1 VSWLIPTD
9 ADHGFV
15 ANLDRDDDS
24 VRLAR
29 LLAPALRI
37 DVTLLRNMRMR
48 YLPRSDA
55 GLESALWFSDL
66 AVSRSARAI
75 SFPPGVA
82 RLLTDELD
90 TDIPK
95 RPTLSEVAGFIQQ
108 HAADWPRETRLEQ
121 RLRLAARADDTAGV
135 REGLRSVLRWF
146 EQAADDPARHEILR
160 WVRGAVPELVRPEWA
175 LEEAHWLTQIAAAT
189 LGDTTGELAAGNLN
203 AEGVPSWLSQRLPA
217 DHGNELGLNVRPGQ
231 LQFVESGTGTHTL
244 PVGPAI
250 PALLGLQPG
259 ENSETYWERIWAGQV
274 LPIPQDTRRLTLI
287 TLSGNSYDLLI
298 EEELKPSEEN
308 IGAQARLPERV
319 RLLHLPEEEKEA
331 WELTERLQAMGIS
344 VIAVI
349 DNPDQPREDDR
360 SRREPGHDDVPA
372 IRLWTRRG
380 AKYYANT
387 EAMADAWQGLVVR
400 LDDIPLPEGIHDI
413 SPVDLF
419 EGGNRFS
426 EQGLERLRGA
436 LSDDTPALTIW
447 LAYDADG
454 RELAMQLR
462 RQIISNG
469 ISCLDNSLLKP
480 AKSLFNQ
487 IRDAMRKADAVF
499 VLHTDRD
506 NSGDYKS
513 EEVDIARSVQR
524 PLFHVQL
531 GTGIKHELYPSEPVL
546 TLDNF
551 QQLTPQELQR
561 LITEWQAQNSE
572 VLGDN
577 LDAANKASKPNGHIF
592 LSYAREDQEKVFSLA
607 SLLEAE
613 GWTVWWGRENLP
625 ADQQI
630 PRIIDE
636 AIQNASCVLVCWSR
650 SSIGS
655 RWVIEEA
662 TEAETQG
669 KLLQVLFEQV
679 RLPDV
684 FNKYQY
690 IDLSEWS
697 GQRKDDVYQRL
708 VEALADKQPP
718 TNIDENT
725 QKTTITSDVQAL
737 LDQIDNPSTEPK
749 ERLAIGN
756 KLAALGDPRH
766 GTGLD
771 EQGRPDIDWV
781 EISGGTFLY
790 GEEKETRELPGF
802 YIARYPITNA
812 QYQAF
817 IDGGGYKEARW
828 WKGLEGRADRPEKS
842 GWTESN
848 RPRESVNW
856 HEAMAFC
863 SWLSDKLGYTVQLP
877 TEVQWERAAR
887 GTDGRNYPWGESYRS
902 GYANTNEIR
911 DKSGLHHLK
920 QTTAVGVYPQGG
932 SPEGVQDLV
941 GNVWEWCQNEY
952 HNPENTDLRGIE
964 PRFLRGGAWANNPGD
979 ARASTRYKFNP
990 GSRSI
995 NFGFRVFCSSPMPR

>member
-1 VSWLIPTD
+1 MSWLIPTD

-15 ANLDRDDDS
+15 ANLYRNDDS

-90 TDIPK
+90 TDNPK

-121 RLRLAARADDTAGV
+121 RLRLAARADDSAGV

-160 WVRGAVPELVRPEWA
+160 WVRGAVPELVRPEWV

-274 LPIPQDTRRLTLI
+274 LSIPQDTRRLTLI

-298 EEELKPSEEN
+298 EEEPSPAEEN
-308 IGAQARLPERV
+308 IGAQARFPERI

-331 WELTERLQAMGIS
+331 WELTGRLQAMGIS
-344 VIAVI
+344 VSAVI

-360 SRREPGHDDVPA
+360 SRRESGHDDVPA

-436 LSDDTPALTIW
+436 LSDATPALTIW

-469 ISCLDNSLLKP
+469 IRCLDNSLLKP
-480 AKSLFNQ
+480 AKSLFDQ

-499 VLHTDRD
+499 ILHTDRD
-506 NSGDYKS
+506 NSGDYKF
-513 EEVDIARSVQR
+513 EELDVARSDQR

-531 GTGIKHELYPSEPVL
+531 GTDIKHDLYPSEPVL
-546 TLDNF
+546 TFDDF
-551 QQLTPQELQR
+551 QQLTPKGLQQ
-561 LITEWQAQNSE
+561 LLNEWQAQNSE
-572 VLGDN
+572 VPGDN
-577 LDAANKASKPNGHIF
+577 LDAVKKASKPAVKQPAN
-592 LSYAREDQEKVFSLA
+592 ADEDTL
-607 SLLEAE
+607 
-613 GWTVWWGRENLP
+613 
-625 ADQQI
+625 
-630 PRIIDE
+630 
-636 AIQNASCVLVCWSR
+636 R
-650 SSIGS
+650 SSK
-655 RWVIEEA
+655 
-662 TEAETQG
+662 T
-669 KLLQVLFEQV
+669 
-679 RLPDV
+679 
-684 FNKYQY
+684 
-690 IDLSEWS
+690 SE
-697 GQRKDDVYQRL
+697 
-708 VEALADKQPP
+708 
-718 TNIDENT
+718 
-725 QKTTITSDVQAL
+725 VQAL
-737 LDQIDNPSTEPK
+737 LDQLHNPSTEPK

-756 KLAALGDPRH
+756 KLAALGDPRP

-771 EQGRPDIDWV
+771 ERGWPDIDWV

-802 YIARYPITNA
+802 YIARYLITNA

-817 IDGGGYKEARW
+817 IDDGGYKEARW
-828 WKGLEGRADRPEKS
+828 WKGLAKVINRPVKS
-842 GWTESN
+842 GWTKSN
-848 RPRESVNW
+848 RPRETVNW
-856 HEAMAFC
+856 YEAMAFC
-863 SWLSDKLGYTVQLP
+863 HWLSEKLGYTVQLP
-877 TEVQWERAAR
+877 TEEQWERATR
-887 GTDGRNYPWGESYRS
+887 GTDGRNYPWGEEYRS
-902 GYANTNEIR
+902 GYANINETL
-911 DKSGLHHLK
+911 DEGGLYYLD
-920 QTTAVGVYPQGG
+920 QATAVGLYPQGG
-932 SPEGVQDLV
+932 SPEGVLDLA
-941 GNVWEWCQNEY
+941 GNVWEWCLNKFR
-952 HNPENTDLRGIE
+952 NPEDIDLPGTGSRV
-964 PRFLRGGAWANNPGD
+964 LRGGAWRYGSD
-979 ARASTRYKFNP
+979 IARASSRRGYDPDDRYL
-990 GSRSI
+990 SV
-995 NFGFRVFCSSPMPR
+995 GFRVFCSSPIPR